1 VKLKPTRYL
10 AVPPTF
16 AHCALVVD
24 DETSVRSVLRR
35 YLERRGW
42 AVLEAANAD
51 EALDLVADAA
61 ELIDAVVVDLHMPGL
76 SGSALCRRISALRP
90 ALATRIIMASGD
102 ALGAVEELA
111 REAFHCR
118 VLSKPFDLNEF
129 VRVLDEVVAA

>member
-1 VKLKPTRYL
+1 MST
-10 AVPPTF
+10 TS

-24 DETSVRSVLRR
+24 DEESVRCVLRR

-42 AVLEAANAD
+42 VVLEASNANEALELIAD
-51 EALDLVADAA
+51 EAEV
-61 ELIDAVVVDLHMPGL
+61 IDAIVVDLHMPGL

-90 ALATRIIMASGD
+90 ALASRIVMASGD
-102 ALGAVEELA
+102 ALAAVEELA
-111 REAFHCR
+111 RESFHCR